1 MAIIAKASSD
11 GQTVQP
17 APEGTHQAV
26 CVDVVDK
33 GLLETTWQGVK
44 KQQHKIDVAWQI
56 GENRDDGKP
65 FLVFKRYTLSL
76 GEKANLRKD
85 LESWRG
91 KKFTREEEAGFDVE
105 KLVGANCLLNILHN
119 VSGDRTY
126 ANVQAVAPLIKGMA
140 KIAAREYVRVQDRP
154 ADSNGHGKANGHSD
168 EPPPYTDEDLSG
180 GGPVDDIPFAPRG
193 WC

>member
-1 MAIIAKASSD
+1 VAIIAKASGE
-11 GQTVQP
+11 GQSFQP

-33 GLLETTWQGVK
+33 GMLETTWQGVVSK
-44 KQQHKIDVAWQI
+44 KHKIDVAWQI
-56 GENRDDGKP
+56 AEDRDDGKP

-91 KKFTREEEAGFDVE
+91 KKFTREEESGFDVE
-105 KLVGANCLLNILHN
+105 KLIGANCLLNILHN
-119 VSGDRTY
+119 VSGDKTY

-154 ADSNGHGKANGHSD
+154 ADANGHGKVAAPAD
-168 EPPPYTDEDLSG
+168 EPPPPGDEDFG
-180 GGPVDDIPFAPRG
+180 GTYIDDIPFSRMASF
-193 WC
+193 